1 MRVMVADLINVIRE
15 LSALEYTVLLL
26 GLGGLGISTG
36 ITGMRY
42 ILKR

>member
-26 GLGGLGISTG
+26 GLGGLGIWTG

-42 ILKR
+42 ILRR